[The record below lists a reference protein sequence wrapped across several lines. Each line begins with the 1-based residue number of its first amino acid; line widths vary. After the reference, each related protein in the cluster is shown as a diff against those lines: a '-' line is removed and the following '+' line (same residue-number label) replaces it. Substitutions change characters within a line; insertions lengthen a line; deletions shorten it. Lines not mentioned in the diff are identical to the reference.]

1 MLNDACFADF
11 MQMLCLIYE
20 PLVSWSA
27 DVTSHL
33 ETSLLLKSFVLPGV
47 WPIAAKLCSWD

>member
-1 MLNDACFADF
+1 MLNDARFADF